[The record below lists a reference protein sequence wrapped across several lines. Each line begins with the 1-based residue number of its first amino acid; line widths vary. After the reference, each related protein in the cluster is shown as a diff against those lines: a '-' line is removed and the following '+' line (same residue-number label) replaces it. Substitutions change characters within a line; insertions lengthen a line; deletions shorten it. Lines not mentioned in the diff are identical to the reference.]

1 MTASG
6 ATGKRH
12 SVECVREAEETVEQ
26 LRAALRGAGITL
38 PSLRLDPV
46 TVGREA
52 PCPLVELG
60 RCSVETAAR
69 LAVVLPPGREEVPG

>member
-1 MTASG
+1 M
-6 ATGKRH
+6 
-12 SVECVREAEETVEQ
+12 
-26 LRAALRGAGITL
+26 
-38 PSLRLDPV
+38 RLDPV